1 MHARHTQGRVDI
13 GAVTSKALV
22 NSRGSKMVNAA
33 STNMMKKFLTRI
45 DKNSAIMLG
54 AREQY

>member
-1 MHARHTQGRVDI
+1 MHARHTQGRADI
-13 GAVTSKALV
+13 AAITSEALV

-45 DKNSAIMLG
+45 EKNSAIMLG